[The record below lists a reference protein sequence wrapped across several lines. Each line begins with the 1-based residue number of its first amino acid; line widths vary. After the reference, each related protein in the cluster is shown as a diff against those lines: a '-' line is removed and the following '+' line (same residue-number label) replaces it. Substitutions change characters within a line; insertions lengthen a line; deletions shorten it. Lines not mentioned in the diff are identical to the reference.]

1 MTLSSMSIYK
11 LLRNDHYVTFLC
23 PGYLDKD
30 IICVQSYQKQS
41 STVELLR
48 IITDRVDSIRKE
60 YISPS
65 DRKML
70 AVQYDGEK
78 DSSGEMNMFRDF
90 PLLLC
95 CLFTLLLFVFH
106 PVFFVPESYDVILYI
121 GQIHLYS
128 MVSVINLDGNLLS
141 HTYNGMTT

>member
-90 PLLLC
+90 PLLL
-95 CLFTLLLFVFH
+95 V
-106 PVFFVPESYDVILYI
+106 YVII
-121 GQIHLYS
+121 VCFPPGIFCAR
-128 MVSVINLDGNLLS
+128 VV
-141 HTYNGMTT
+141 